1 MRKKSELNIFLRIG
15 IVIST
20 ISSLFN
26 ITNIVPHALT
36 LTIGIVGIILMY
48 YGILSDNKKEF
59 SR

>member
-26 ITNIVPHALT
+26 ITNIMPHALT
-36 LTIGIVGIILMY
+36 LILGIVGIALSF
-48 YGILSDNKKEF
+48 YGILSDKNK
-59 SR
+59 RV